1 MNHAEHRPFQSEPSE
16 TSPDGVSQDK
26 IQLLAKH
33 YPEFINGCDSEC
45 LGLMSKADNVEFPG
59 NMVMFRERDPCEN
72 FIWLTS
78 GSVRVYKHSPDG
90 REVTLYRVEPGD
102 LCVLSLNSLLGN
114 RPYPAE
120 AKTEG
125 SISGIMLNSKKFMYG
140 VHHSDTFRTYV
151 LRIMTDR
158 INDMM
163 TLVSEIAFQRLDL
176 RLACMLGQRFE
187 RTGGESLQ
195 ITHAEL
201 ARELGTTREVV
212 SRILK
217 EFEHQQCIRLSRGN
231 IHLVSQQGLDWFGSA
246 AENQESLLKP

>member
-1 MNHAEHRPFQSEPSE
+1 MNHPESCHLSNKKTNQ
-16 TSPDGVSQDK
+16 TSDSVSQDK
-26 IQLLAKH
+26 IELLAKH
-33 YPEFINGCDSEC
+33 YPKFIHGCDSEC
-45 LGLMSKADNVEFPG
+45 LNLMGEADNVEFPG
-59 NMVMFRERDPCEN
+59 NMVMFRENDPCEN
-72 FIWLTS
+72 FVWLTS

-102 LCVLSLNSLLGN
+102 LCILTLNSLLGK

-125 SISGIMLNSKKFMYG
+125 TISGIMLNSKRFMQG
-140 VHHSDTFRTYV
+140 VNQSDTFRTYV
-151 LRIMTDR
+151 MRILTDR
-158 INDMM
+158 LNDMM

-187 RTGGESLQ
+187 RSGGENLQ
-195 ITHAEL
+195 VTHAEL

-217 EFEHQQCIRLSRGN
+217 EFENQKCIQLSRGS
-231 IHLVSQQGLDWFGSA
+231 IHLLSPQGLDWASSA
-246 AENQESLLKP
+246 FES